1 MSLFASSYEVLYRET
16 AGDKPE
22 EGRDDV
28 RSVCPL
34 CSGLHRRYSGK
45 DNEQRKCKL
54 KLISQT
60 LSWCE
65 LKVETHL
72 HEVGIGS
79 NGVSAMSP

>member
-1 MSLFASSYEVLYRET
+1 MSLFASSYEVLYKET

-22 EGRDDV
+22 EGGDDV

-45 DNEQRKCKL
+45 DNEWREREL

-72 HEVGIGS
+72 HEAGIGS